1 MARTNK
7 IKWRNQDRVLLSRT
21 VQQFNA
27 KLTRESKK
35 NPTIIEFLPERL
47 KVADI
52 RQQIQTRKDYN
63 RLIKSY
69 QRFLQKDST
78 KLVTNNQGYTTT
90 IWNKR
95 EIQYKINEINRQ
107 RAAER
112 KRANVSTYTGTMGSI
127 IANNLKDKKYE
138 FNQIN
143 PKNALKQ
150 LASID
155 NMVRSTYIPEKLK
168 LYKENYKQA
177 LLNNFQEEDAYNII
191 NLVDKFSDRQ
201 FMDLYYKNPLL
212 GIDYT
217 YSKES
222 YDILVETIS
231 SQFLSEAQELG
242 LEI

>member
-47 KVADI
+47 KVANI

-69 QRFLQKDST
+69 QRFLKKDST
-78 KLVTNNQGYTTT
+78 KLVTNTQGYTTT
-90 IWNKR
+90 LWNKR
-95 EIQYKINEINRQ
+95 EIQYKVNEINRQ

-155 NMVRSTYIPEKLK
+155 NMVRSTYIPEKIK

-177 LLNNFQEEDAYNII
+177 LLNNFQEDDAYNII
-191 NLVDKFSDRQ
+191 RLVDKFSDRQ

-222 YDILVETIS
+222 YEILVETIF

>member
-69 QRFLQKDST
+69 QRFLKKDST

-90 IWNKR
+90 LWNKR
-95 EIQYKINEINRQ
+95 EIQYKVNEINRQ

-155 NMVRSTYIPEKLK
+155 NMVRSTYIPEKIK

-177 LLNNFQEEDAYNII
+177 LLNNFQEDDAYNII
-191 NLVDKFSDRQ
+191 RLVDKFSDRQ

-222 YDILVETIS
+222 YEILVETIS

>member
-47 KVADI
+47 KVANI

-69 QRFLQKDST
+69 QRFLKKDST
-78 KLVTNNQGYTTT
+78 KLVTNTQGYTTT
-90 IWNKR
+90 LWNKR
-95 EIQYKINEINRQ
+95 EIQYKVNEINRQ

-155 NMVRSTYIPEKLK
+155 NMVRSTYIPEKIK

-177 LLNNFQEEDAYNII
+177 LLNNFQEDDAYNII
-191 NLVDKFSDRQ
+191 RLVDKFSDRQ

-222 YDILVETIS
+222 YEILVETIS

>member
-155 NMVRSTYIPEKLK
+155 NMVRSTYIPEKIK

>member
-1 MARTNK
+1 M
-7 IKWRNQDRVLLSRT
+7 
-21 VQQFNA
+21 
-27 KLTRESKK
+27 TRESKK

-47 KVADI
+47 KVANI

-69 QRFLQKDST
+69 QRFLKKDST
-78 KLVTNNQGYTTT
+78 KLVTNTQGYTTT
-90 IWNKR
+90 LWNKR
-95 EIQYKINEINRQ
+95 EIQYKVNEINRQ

-155 NMVRSTYIPEKLK
+155 NMVRSTYIPEKIK

-177 LLNNFQEEDAYNII
+177 LLNNFQEDDAYNII
-191 NLVDKFSDRQ
+191 RLVDKFSDRQ

-222 YDILVETIS
+222 YEILVETIS